1 MGLSSDFRG
10 LSLTMP
16 LKETVLGLVGDHRG
30 LVDELAA
37 ANTVVAGPAGWAL
50 WNTDPAGVTGALQEA
65 SLGGISRAVVL
76 GSGATARSVLCA
88 LAAQG
93 VSAITIYS
101 RDRERSHPTLDYA
114 TSKGC
119 DVKWAGVDDLS
130 HAGSAE
136 LVVSTLPHGV
146 SVASHVPEALVGGSA
161 LLDVTYD
168 PWPSELAMRWQSSS
182 HPVLSGATMLL
193 HQAVA
198 QIRIFTNG
206 DPETPLPHEAAVVRA
221 MRDALPGVVIDA
233 SGVGE

>member
-1 MGLSSDFRG
+1 MGLPSDYRG

-30 LVDELAA
+30 LVEELGA

-65 SLGGISRAVVL
+65 SLAGISRAVVL
-76 GSGATARSVLCA
+76 GAGATARSVLCA

-101 RDRERSHPTLDYA
+101 RDRQRSRTTLEYA
-114 TSKGC
+114 RSKGC
-119 DVKWAGVDDLS
+119 DVEWAGVVDVVN
-130 HAGSAE
+130 AGPVE

-146 SVASHVPEALVGGSA
+146 SVASSVPDALVGGSA
-161 LLDVTYD
+161 LLDVSYD
-168 PWPSELAMRWQSSS
+168 PWPSELAMRWKSSP

-206 DPETPLPHEAAVVRA
+206 DPETPLAHEAAVVRA
-221 MRDALPGVVIDA
+221 MRNALPGVVIGA
-233 SGVGE
+233 TGVGE